1 MSEFRPGDSN
11 QITRRYMD
19 SLLIE
24 MRNLG
29 GQVADTRFELFGR
42 QFATPVTTAALS
54 HLKSPRGNGM
64 VELAKAAKQAEA
76 VMFYGMGSLTELDE
90 VARTG
95 AAVIKIIKPYAD
107 DQEIISRIRRATELG
122 CLAIGMDIDHSF
134 KRDGQLDVVL
144 GEEMQPVDEDKLRR
158 FMAQSPLPFVV
169 KGVLSVHD
177 ALICKRLGV
186 QGIVVSHHHG
196 IMDYAPPPLMMLP
209 RIREAVGPD
218 MKIFVDCGI
227 MSGADAFKALAL
239 GADAV
244 SLGRMIMPPLE
255 EKGPEGGAEEIR
267 RITRELS
274 YFMARTATHD
284 LHSFDPACVIRPG
297 IG

>member
-1 MSEFRPGDSN
+1 MSELRPTDSN

-42 QFATPVTTAALS
+42 RFATPVTTAALS

-64 VELAKAAKQAEA
+64 VELAEAAKLADA
-76 VMFYGMGSLTELDE
+76 PMFCGMGSLEELSQI
-90 VARTG
+90 ARTG

-107 DQEIISRIRRATELG
+107 EEKIVSRIRHAAALN
-122 CLAIGMDIDHSF
+122 CLAVGMDIDHSF
-134 KRDGQLDVVL
+134 DRQGGMDVVR
-144 GEEMQPVDEDKLRR
+144 GEPMQAVNEEKLRR
-158 FMAQSPLPFVV
+158 FMAESPLPFVV
-169 KGVLSVHD
+169 KGVLSVRD
-177 ALICKRLGV
+177 ALIYRRLGAA
-186 QGIVVSHHHG
+186 GIVVSHHHG
-196 IMDYAPPPLMMLP
+196 IMDCAPPPLMMLP
-209 RIREAVGPD
+209 GIRQAVGQD

-255 EKGPEGGAEEIR
+255 EKGPEGVAEEIR
-267 RITRELS
+267 RVTRELAR
-274 YFMARTATHD
+274 FMARTATHD
-284 LHSFDPACVIRPG
+284 LHSFDPSCVIVPK
-297 IG
+297 